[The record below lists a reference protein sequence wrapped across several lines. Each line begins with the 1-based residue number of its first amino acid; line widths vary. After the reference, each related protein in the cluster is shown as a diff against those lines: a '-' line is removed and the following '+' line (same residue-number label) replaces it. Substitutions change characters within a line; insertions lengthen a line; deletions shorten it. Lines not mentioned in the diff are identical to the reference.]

1 MVISGKE
8 LSMEM
13 KRQMAVRVKE
23 LEQKYGRVPHL
34 VVVLVGEDPG
44 SVSYVAGKAKAADEI
59 GIRNTTIRRPETITE
74 AEMLALIEELNAEL
88 LCGFGNLLDDG
99 AKAAV
104 EESGFLGAFT
114 GGATAG
120 AAGISAAVAFGFFAA
135 LLSRPGDKS

>member
-1 MVISGKE
+1 
-8 LSMEM
+8 MEM

-74 AEMLALIEELNAEL
+74 AEMLALIEELNADKEVDGIL
-88 LCGFGNLLDDG
+88 VQLPLPKHIDSDKVIAAIDRGKDVDGFHPRRP
-99 AKAAV
+99 
-104 EESGFLGAFT
+104 SG
-114 GGATAG
+114 
-120 AAGISAAVAFGFFAA
+120 
-135 LLSRPGDKS
+135 

>member
-44 SVSYVAGKAKAADEI
+44 SVSEYHHPPSGDDYRSGDAGVDR
-59 GIRNTTIRRPETITE
+59 G
-74 AEMLALIEELNAEL
+74 AE
-88 LCGFGNLLDDG
+88 C
-99 AKAAV
+99 
-104 EESGFLGAFT
+104 
-114 GGATAG
+114 
-120 AAGISAAVAFGFFAA
+120 
-135 LLSRPGDKS
+135 R